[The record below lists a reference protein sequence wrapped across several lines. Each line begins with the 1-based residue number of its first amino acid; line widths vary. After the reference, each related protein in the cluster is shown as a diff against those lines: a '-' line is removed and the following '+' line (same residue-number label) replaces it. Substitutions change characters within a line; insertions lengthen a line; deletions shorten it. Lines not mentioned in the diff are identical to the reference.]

1 MAQITNTS
9 QENDK
14 CEKILN
20 LHKGS
25 VIPMQNT
32 TGRCKTIIQLNEW
45 SVNNRVIL
53 HLFTGSLAS
62 IGKLAALAGRYISFG
77 IFFSVRFGGSSILW
91 NFVGTL
97 FCKFSGNSFFPQKGG
112 LVHQKGGRSLPLREK
127 RDSCQM
133 YNTKMS
139 RPSFPSVLVGKIPGK
154 YQLILKWNTKWGIQF

>member
-1 MAQITNTS
+1 MTRSAKISANPKKMAQITNTS

-77 IFFSVRFGGSSILW
+77 IFFSVRFGGSSIL
-91 NFVGTL
+91 
-97 FCKFSGNSFFPQKGG
+97 
-112 LVHQKGGRSLPLREK
+112 
-127 RDSCQM
+127 
-133 YNTKMS
+133 
-139 RPSFPSVLVGKIPGK
+139 
-154 YQLILKWNTKWGIQF
+154 